1 MIFYPFCISLYI
13 TPFLLLYYHHIL
25 LFCYVLQAEEQM
37 QALISEH
44 EGLQTTLA
52 EVNRQVS
59 GWTYTLDHD
68 HHTQE
73 ELRNTA
79 QEIQATKAKL
89 GKCMSQ

>member
-1 MIFYPFCISLYI
+1 
-13 TPFLLLYYHHIL
+13 
-25 LFCYVLQAEEQM
+25 M

-59 GWTYTLDHD
+59 GWTYTLDQD

-89 GKCMSQ
+89 GECHLTFK